1 MIQFIQSSRAPL
13 VLVAVG
19 LTASLALALPS
30 HAQSQSGGKGSRPVC
45 LTLET
50 AGQEPFSVIVPRDDA
65 GNLEA
70 FGYQRQPCRRAFGSR
85 AKIAEWREQMCE
97 LAAVPLEDVQKGFEA
112 RLKVRPQQLCGMAE
126 LIVGRW
132 QRKKSS

>member
-1 MIQFIQSSRAPL
+1 MIQFIQSTRAPIAL
-13 VLVAVG
+13 IVAG
-19 LTASLALALPS
+19 LTASLAIALPS
-30 HAQSQSGGKGSRPVC
+30 HAQSQGGGKGSRPVC

-50 AGQEPFSVIVPRDDA
+50 DGQEPFSVIVPRDDA

-70 FGYQRQPCRRAFGSR
+70 FGYQRQPCRKAFRSR
-85 AKIAEWREQMCE
+85 AKIVEWREQMCE
-97 LAAVPLEDVQKGFEA
+97 LASVPLEDVHKSFEA

-132 QRKKSS
+132 QRKKPS